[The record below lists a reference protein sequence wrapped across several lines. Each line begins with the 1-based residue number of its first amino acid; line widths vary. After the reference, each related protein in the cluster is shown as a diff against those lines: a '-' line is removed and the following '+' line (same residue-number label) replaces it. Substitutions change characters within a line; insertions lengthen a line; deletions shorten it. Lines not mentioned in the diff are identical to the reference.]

1 MTLVIR
7 EFSLGQVYCARTQD
21 KKKKNKQI
29 QKPKEKK
36 YGCPFETNPVR
47 LRVRPTGNAREE
59 RGRGVA
65 TW

>member
-1 MTLVIR
+1 MR
-7 EFSLGQVYCARTQD
+7 AHR
-21 KKKKNKQI
+21 KKKTN

-36 YGCPFETNPVR
+36 YGCPSETDPVR

>member
-1 MTLVIR
+1 MR
-7 EFSLGQVYCARTQD
+7 AHR
-21 KKKKNKQI
+21 KKKKQKKNKRG
-29 QKPKEKK
+29 KK
-36 YGCPFETNPVR
+36 YGCPSETDPVR

>member
-1 MTLVIR
+1 MAVHLKT
-7 EFSLGQVYCARTQD
+7 D
-21 KKKKNKQI
+21 
-29 QKPKEKK
+29 
-36 YGCPFETNPVR
+36 PVR